1 MADALRERTARLLTD
16 YLEYCAREPGT
27 PARAPSTPEAAV
39 LRSVAAQV
47 QQRHEHFLSDYR
59 GYGGNRVELVAQVER
74 EILAHPQP
82 LSWGRVVALLTFAGT
97 LLERSPTGTYSN
109 LGPDQELELGERE
122 AGVRQDCRH
131 LVDFLCNRLT
141 GQHRAWLEAHDGWV
155 SARVAGS
162 GAGQPGTRPRGQ
174 HRERPRGFKPEK
186 PAPRGVGESAQAPSG
201 GIDSR
206 LEGQAV
212 ALQLLNPFA
221 DKASPPLFGWLLS
234 LLHTHA
240 AVVLEKTAGPG
251 SSVLLHSSDLNLLL
265 EKIIVSSEIINAFL
279 PA

>member
-47 QQRHEHFLSDYR
+47 QQRHERFLSDYR

-97 LLERSPTGTYSN
+97 LLERSPSGTYSN
-109 LGPDQELELGERE
+109 LGPDQELELGEWE

-141 GQHRAWLEAHDGWV
+141 GQHRAWLEAHDGWD
-155 SARVAGS
+155 
-162 GAGQPGTRPRGQ
+162 
-174 HRERPRGFKPEK
+174 GFCLFFTPMLPSSWK
-186 PAPRGVGESAQAPSG
+186 RLLAQA
-201 GIDSR
+201 
-206 LEGQAV
+206 
-212 ALQLLNPFA
+212 
-221 DKASPPLFGWLLS
+221 LLS
-234 LLHTHA
+234 CFTAVILIYFWKRLL
-240 AVVLEKTAGPG
+240 
-251 SSVLLHSSDLNLLL
+251 
-265 EKIIVSSEIINAFL
+265 
-279 PA
+279 

>member
-27 PARAPSTPEAAV
+27 LARAPSTPEAAV

-47 QQRHEHFLSDYR
+47 RQRHERFLSHYR
-59 GYGGNRVELVAQVER
+59 GYQGNRVELVAQVER
-74 EILAHPQP
+74 EILAHPQL

-97 LLERSPTGTYSN
+97 LLEGSPSGT
-109 LGPDQELELGERE
+109 DQEQEPGDWE
-122 AGVRQDCRH
+122 ATVRQDCGR

-155 SARVAGS
+155 SAGGRGARAAG
-162 GAGQPGTRPRGQ
+162 GAPTRPPPG
-174 HRERPRGFKPEK
+174 G
-186 PAPRGVGESAQAPSG
+186 PS
-201 GIDSR
+201 R
-206 LEGQAV
+206 FQ
-212 ALQLLNPFA
+212 P
-221 DKASPPLFGWLLS
+221 GWLLS

-240 AVVLEKTAGPG
+240 AVLEKNAGPG
-251 SSVLLHSSDLNLLL
+251 SSVMLYSSDLNLLL
-265 EKIIVSSEIINAFL
+265 EKVIVSSEIFNAFL

>member
-97 LLERSPTGTYSN
+97 LLERSPSGTYSN

-155 SARVAGS
+155 NGFCLFFTPMLAVRLGKDCW
-162 GAGQPGTRPRGQ
+162 PRL
-174 HRERPRGFKPEK
+174 FC
-186 PAPRGVGESAQAPSG
+186 PAS
-201 GIDSR
+201 
-206 LEGQAV
+206 QAV
-212 ALQLLNPFA
+212 ILIYFWKRLCEF
-221 DKASPPLFGWLLS
+221 
-234 LLHTHA
+234 
-240 AVVLEKTAGPG
+240 
-251 SSVLLHSSDLNLLL
+251 
-265 EKIIVSSEIINAFL
+265 
-279 PA
+279 

>member
-47 QQRHEHFLSDYR
+47 RQRHERFLSHYR
-59 GYGGNRVELVAQVER
+59 GYQGNRVELVAQVER
-74 EILAHPQP
+74 EILAHPQL

-97 LLERSPTGTYSN
+97 LLEGSPSGT
-109 LGPDQELELGERE
+109 DQEQEPGDWE
-122 AGVRQDCRH
+122 ATVRQDCGR

-141 GQHRAWLEAHDGWV
+141 GQHRAWLEAHDGW
-155 SARVAGS
+155 
-162 GAGQPGTRPRGQ
+162 
-174 HRERPRGFKPEK
+174 
-186 PAPRGVGESAQAPSG
+186 
-201 GIDSR
+201 I
-206 LEGQAV
+206 
-212 ALQLLNPFA
+212 PF
-221 DKASPPLFGWLLS
+221 SLPLAGWLLS

-240 AVVLEKTAGPG
+240 AVLEKNAGPG
-251 SSVLLHSSDLNLLL
+251 SSVMLYSSDLNLLL
-265 EKIIVSSEIINAFL
+265 EKIIVSSEIFNAFL

>member
-1 MADALRERTARLLTD
+1 MNARTPLGLAFGAGTGVDGIPIKGSSRDLEKQLPGGTGAGRGGPSLGGGAAGLENRVGPGRLGRGQAMADALRERTARLLTD

-174 HRERPRGFKPEK
+174 HRERPRGFKPVRCSFQRDEDF
-186 PAPRGVGESAQAPSG
+186 R
-201 GIDSR
+201 R
-206 LEGQAV
+206 
-212 ALQLLNPFA
+212 
-221 DKASPPLFGWLLS
+221 
-234 LLHTHA
+234 
-240 AVVLEKTAGPG
+240 
-251 SSVLLHSSDLNLLL
+251 
-265 EKIIVSSEIINAFL
+265 
-279 PA
+279 